1 MRGIIADC
9 VFNGDRTSLSINGG
23 IDPFRL
29 RQYLMYWDKIDYP
42 LNNIICVEST
52 PEEKYLEEVGVLQR
66 TLLLSYNG
74 GGRRVV
80 KYGNI

>member
-52 PEEKYLEEVGVLQR
+52 PTPQSIYTIFSLNLF
-66 TLLLSYNG
+66 
-74 GGRRVV
+74 
-80 KYGNI
+80 